1 MLCPIIKGTPP
12 DLTDSDEIIA
22 NTELFWSCLYKRY
35 DSHVPCQRHYLERL
49 AECVTKVPPEV
60 MAQLDILTWCDQTGF
75 VAGRVMGWNILKF
88 VDVLHYS
95 RAQHPDG
102 GHTFR
107 LPKSV

>member
-49 AECVTKVPPEV
+49 AE
-60 MAQLDILTWCDQTGF
+60 
-75 VAGRVMGWNILKF
+75 
-88 VDVLHYS
+88 S
-95 RAQHPDG
+95 
-102 GHTFR
+102 
-107 LPKSV
+107 